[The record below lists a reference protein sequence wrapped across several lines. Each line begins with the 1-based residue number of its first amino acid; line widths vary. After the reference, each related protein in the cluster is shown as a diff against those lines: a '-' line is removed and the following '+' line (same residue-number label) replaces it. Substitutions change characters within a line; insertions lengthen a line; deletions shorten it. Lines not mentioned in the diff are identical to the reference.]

1 MSFPT
6 RTLAAGAA
14 LLLIAGLGA
23 TANAPPQAEAERGV
37 RRALMRL
44 NQLLAARDMA
54 VVDEFA
60 RGEGTLLIG
69 SAKGESYRGRDEIA
83 GHFAKLF
90 AAPETLA
97 FSWREVNVAVR
108 GAVAWLAAEGE
119 VILRTDGS
127 ERRLPY
133 RLNGVFELQSGLW
146 KWRLFHG
153 SEPAQS
159 AQA

>member
-1 MSFPT
+1 MAFPT

-14 LLLIAGLGA
+14 LMLIAGLGS

-44 NQLLAARDMA
+44 NTLLAARDLA
-54 VVDEFA
+54 VADEFA
-60 RGEGTLLIG
+60 KGEGTLLIG
-69 SAKGESYRGRDEIA
+69 SAKGESYRGRAAIE

-90 AAPETLA
+90 ARPETLA
-97 FSWREVNVAVR
+97 FSWREVNVEVR

-119 VILRTDGS
+119 LILRG
-127 ERRLPY
+127 EAGEQRRPY
-133 RLNGVFELQSGLW
+133 RLNGVFELQGGRW

-153 SEPAQS
+153 SEPT
-159 AQA
+159 AQAA